1 MGITIATNMSAL
13 NTWNQLTKNTNAMN
27 SALEKLSS
35 GYKINSASDDAA
47 GLAISEK
54 MLNQIN
60 GLDQA
65 SNNAQDAS
73 SLVQTAD
80 GALEETNSILE
91 RMRELAVQSAS
102 DTNTSADR
110 ANIQDEVDAL
120 VSEINN
126 IADTTQFNTKKLL
139 DGSMSKAVAT
149 ATVNIESNDAL
160 KNSGGTLATNTAL
173 TALTDTAGNSL
184 GIATGDTVTVSY
196 MKDGTLY
203 SKSITLTT
211 ANVGSVTLNSLAT
224 GAGFKLSVVA
234 AASSTAKGVAT
245 GTVQATASTT
255 GTAGAIYGLTI
266 KVTDKNDD
274 NISAATDALS
284 SFTQTTAAK
293 DKTVT
298 GTATVLI
305 GANTGQDISINIGN
319 MDATALGVEGIDV
332 SSQAAANVAISV
344 IDTATATVSAQRAE
358 LGAVV
363 NRLDATTSNLST
375 ASENLTAAN
384 SLIKDTDMASE
395 MATYTKLSVITQAAT
410 AMLAQANSQPQSVL
424 KLIQG

>member
-1 MGITIATNMSAL
+1 MTIATNMSAL